1 MEIFLSY
8 GYNNINLCRRILK
21 KKIENVHSLEF
32 PREKPYKRKTLQE
45 SEGNLSEGHLKCLNQ
60 SFSIIFRPA

>member
-8 GYNNINLCRRILK
+8 GYNNINPCRRIV

-32 PREKPYKRKTLQE
+32 HREKPYKRKTLQE
-45 SEGNLSEGHLKCLNQ
+45 SEGHLSEGHLKCLNQ